1 MEVACCPLLL
11 CAVNSAFTMCADMT
25 GVTYSGRELRK
36 MIVGG
41 SLPAIAVQKG
51 EGVAQYATEIT
62 QQILKRKRKGGEKN
76 PTTFPGSISLICSY
90 HCSTR

>member
-51 EGVAQYATEIT
+51 EGVAQCATEIT
-62 QQILKRKRKGGEKN
+62 QQILKRKRKGGEKTQ
-76 PTTFPGSISLICSY
+76 PPSLAVFP
-90 HCSTR
+90 